1 MPRHETPLSQVIMKN
16 TLAVCALALAG
27 FASSGA
33 RADEAAVRQAVQA
46 KFPKMAV
53 ESVGKTPF
61 AGLYEV
67 VLDGQ
72 IFYTDV
78 NVSYVFSGNLLDMR
92 GREPRN
98 LTEEATS
105 KLAAATL
112 AKSTELAVKRVRGN
126 GKRVIYTFEDPNC
139 GYCKELQ
146 KELVKLNDVTIY
158 TFLWPILSKDSIEKS
173 KSIWCSRDRAKAW
186 DDYMIRGVAPGA
198 KGDCDTK
205 ALERN
210 AKLAQRF
217 GLRGT
222 PGVYLV
228 NGEQI
233 GGYVP
238 ADKLQAAL
246 ASVR

>member
-1 MPRHETPLSQVIMKN
+1 MKK
-16 TLAVCALALAG
+16 TLAGLALA
-27 FASSGA
+27 FAA
-33 RADEAAVRQAVQA
+33 LHAIPTWAADSDDATVRQGFQT

-61 AGLYEV
+61 PGIFEV
-67 VLDGQ
+67 IVDGQ
-72 IFYTDV
+72 IFYTDAKLT
-78 NVSYVFSGNLLDMR
+78 YLFSGNLLDLR
-92 GREPRN
+92 GGQPRN
-98 LTEEATS
+98 LTQETTG

-112 AKSTELAVKRVRGN
+112 GKSTDLAVKRVRGN

-146 KELVKLNDVTIY
+146 KELNKVNDVTIY
-158 TFLWPILSKDSIEKS
+158 TFLWPILSQDSIDKS
-173 KSIWCSRDRAKAW
+173 KSIWCARDRAKTW
-186 DDYMIRGVAPGA
+186 EDYMVKGVAPTG
-198 KGDCDTK
+198 KRDCDTS

-222 PGVYLV
+222 PGVYLA
-228 NGEQI
+228 NGEQV

-238 ADKLQAAL
+238 ADKLEAAL
-246 ASVR
+246 GKP